1 MHSRPTI
8 RDVAERAG
16 VSRQTVSRVIN
27 GKPEVSPQTRL
38 RVLGVIEELG
48 YRPSAVARS
57 MVTGRTCLLGC
68 ISPNLVDYTF
78 ACMIENAQAEARRLG
93 YFVLTGSAPAVADV
107 EPLLEEML
115 NRHIDGLLVMNPHA
129 DERYRFVLP
138 LVKRGLPIAYLN
150 DRPREEPV
158 SSVRCD
164 DVDGGYQA
172 TRYLIGLGHRA
183 IATIHGPTRETC
195 TTDRLLGYR
204 QALAEAGLK
213 VDPALVVEG
222 DWSPESGHRAVQR
235 LLASQRPFTA
245 IFAQND
251 RMAIGAIRALQDA
264 GLGVPEDVSVIGFDD
279 IPLAAYCHP
288 PLTTLYQP
296 MEECGRRAV
305 RLLVETIGNPHRSPE
320 QVLLRA
326 RLVERGSCAPPPPE
340 RR

>member
-8 RDVAERAG
+8 RDVAVRAG

-57 MVTGRTCLLGC
+57 MATGRTCLLGC
-68 ISPNLVDYTF
+68 ISHNLVDYTF

-93 YFVLTGSAPAVADV
+93 YFVLTGSAPALDDV

-115 NRHIDGLLVMNPHA
+115 NRHVDGLIVINPHA
-129 DERYRFVLP
+129 DDRYRFFLP
-138 LVKRGLPIAYLN
+138 LLKRGLPVAYLN
-150 DRPREEPV
+150 DRPREEAV
-158 SSVRCD
+158 SCVRCD
-164 DVDGGYQA
+164 DLDGGYQA

-183 IATIHGPTRETC
+183 IATILGPMREVC
-195 TTDRLLGYR
+195 TIDRLAGYR
-204 QALAEAGLK
+204 QALAEAGLGM
-213 VDPALVVEG
+213 DPALIVDG
-222 DWSPESGHRAVQR
+222 DWSPESGYRAVQH
-235 LLASQRPFTA
+235 LLEAHRTFTA

-251 RMAIGAIRALQDA
+251 RMAIGAIRALQEA
-264 GLGVPEDVSVIGFDD
+264 GLEVPEDVSVIGFDD

-305 RLLVETIGNPHRSPE
+305 RLLVETIRNPSRPPE

-326 RLVERGSCAPPPPE
+326 RLVERGSCAPP
-340 RR
+340 RC

>member
-8 RDVAERAG
+8 RDVAIRAG

-68 ISPNLVDYTF
+68 ISHNLVDYTF

-93 YFVLTGSAPAVADV
+93 YFVLTGSAPALDDV

-115 NRHIDGLLVMNPHA
+115 NRHVDGLIVINPHA
-129 DERYRFVLP
+129 DDRYRLFLP
-138 LVKRGLPIAYLN
+138 LLKRGLPIAYLN
-150 DRPREEPV
+150 DRPREEVV
-158 SSVRCD
+158 SCVRCD
-164 DVDGGYQA
+164 DLDGGYRA

-183 IATIHGPTRETC
+183 IATILGPTREVC
-195 TTDRLLGYR
+195 TIDRLAGYR
-204 QALAEAGLK
+204 QALAEAGLGI
-213 VDPALVVEG
+213 DPALIVDG
-222 DWSPESGHRAVQR
+222 DWSPESGYHAVQH
-235 LLASQRPFTA
+235 LLNSRRTFTA

-251 RMAIGAIRALQDA
+251 RMAIGAIRALQEA
-264 GLGVPEDVSVIGFDD
+264 GLEVPGDVSVIGFDD

-305 RLLVETIGNPHRSPE
+305 RLLVETIQNPNRPPE

-326 RLVERGSCAPPPPE
+326 RLVERASCAPP
-340 RR
+340 RS